1 MPSTKSF
8 RLALAL
14 PLFTGV
20 AAQSQ
25 APAHVEMVKVESHSA
40 SRTIPLTS
48 ELQPYLQTD
57 IEARVPGY
65 VVKVLVDR
73 GSLVHR
79 GQLLVQ
85 LSAPEMSAQ
94 TNAMDSALHQAEA
107 EVAQAQAQ
115 AAAAASTYARLQQA
129 ARTPGAVAGNE
140 LEQAEKQK
148 DAAASL
154 VESRQAA
161 VRSAKSKLQ
170 ATKDMESYLNVTAP
184 FDGTITDRF
193 VHPGM
198 MVDAGGHT
206 PLLKLQQI
214 THLRLVVPVPESYV
228 GSIAQGKSVTFH
240 VPARPGKSYSGK
252 IARVPNALDPQNR
265 TMMVELDV
273 FNTDKTLAPGMYPTV
288 DWPVGSNDNALYVPT
303 TSVVTTTART
313 FVITVVNGRAHWVNV
328 RKGPAAGEQVAIRG
342 DVSEGQAVVKRA
354 TDEIR
359 EGSAIN

>member
-1 MPSTKSF
+1 M
-8 RLALAL
+8 A
-14 PLFTGV
+14 
-20 AAQSQ
+20 
-25 APAHVEMVKVESHSA
+25 KVESHSA
-40 SRTIPLTS
+40 SRTIPLTA

-73 GSLVHR
+73 GSVVHR
-79 GQLLVQ
+79 GQLLVR

-94 TNAMDSALHQAEA
+94 TNASESSVHQVEA

-115 AAAAASTYARLQQA
+115 AAAAASTYARLQEA
-129 ARTPGAVAGNE
+129 AKTPGAVAGNE
-140 LEQAEKQK
+140 LVQAGKQK
-148 DAAASL
+148 EAAASL

-161 VRSAKSKLQ
+161 VRSARSRMQ
-170 ATKDMESYLNVTAP
+170 ATKDMESYLTVTAP

-198 MVDAGGHT
+198 MVEAGGHT

-214 THLRLVVPVPESYV
+214 SHLRLVVPVPESYV
-228 GSIAQGKSVTFH
+228 GSITRGRSVIFH
-240 VPARPGKSYSGK
+240 APAHPGKNYSGK
-252 IARVPNALDPQNR
+252 IARVPNALDQQNR

-273 FNTDKTLAPGMYPTV
+273 FNTDNTLAPGMYPTV
-288 DWPVGSNDNALYVPT
+288 DWPVGSNDSLLYVPA
-303 TSVVTTTART
+303 TSVVTTTERT
-313 FVITVVNGRAHWVNV
+313 FVITAVNGHAHWVDV

-342 DVSEGQAVVKRA
+342 AVSEGQQVVKRA

-359 EGSAIN
+359 EGSALTASR

>member
-1 MPSTKSF
+1 MPSPKSVH
-8 RLALAL
+8 LALAL
-14 PLFTGV
+14 PLFASV
-20 AAQSQ
+20 SAQSQ
-25 APAHVEMVKVESHSA
+25 TATHIEMAKVESHSA
-40 SRTIPLTS
+40 SRTIPLTA
-48 ELQPYLQTD
+48 ELQPFLQTN

-73 GSLVHR
+73 GSVVHR
-79 GQLLVQ
+79 GQMLVQ

-94 TNAMDSALHQAEA
+94 TNASESASHQAEA

-115 AAAAASTYARLQQA
+115 AAAAASTYARLQEA
-129 ARTPGAVAGNE
+129 AKTPGAVAGNE
-140 LEQAEKQK
+140 LVQAEKQK

-154 VESRQAA
+154 VESREAA

-170 ATKDMESYLNVTAP
+170 ATKDMESYLSVTAP

-206 PLLKLQQI
+206 PLLKLQQ
-214 THLRLVVPVPESYV
+214 TSHLRLVVPVPESDV
-228 GSIAQGKSVTFH
+228 GSIATGKSVIFH
-240 VPARPGKSYSGK
+240 APAHPGKSYSGK
-252 IARVPNALDPQNR
+252 IARVPNVLDPQNR

-273 FNTDKTLAPGMYPTV
+273 FNKDNTLAPGMYPTV
-288 DWPVGSNDNALYVPT
+288 DWPVGSNDSSLFVPA
-303 TSVVTTTART
+303 TSVVTTTERI
-313 FVITVVNGRAHWVNV
+313 FVITVVSGHAHWVDV
-328 RKGPAAGEQVAIRG
+328 RKGPTSGEQVAVRG
-342 DVSEGQAVVKRA
+342 PVLEGQQVVKRA